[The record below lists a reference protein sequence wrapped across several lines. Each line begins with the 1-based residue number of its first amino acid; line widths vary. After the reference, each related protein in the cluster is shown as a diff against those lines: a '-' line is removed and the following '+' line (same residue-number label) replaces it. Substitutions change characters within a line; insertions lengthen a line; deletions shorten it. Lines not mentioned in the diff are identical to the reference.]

1 MYTCDLIAKVQ
12 RVHMRCIFH
21 GHLERLFI
29 VKRDLIQCQ
38 KRPITVSKGVHMRC
52 IFHGHLERLFI
63 GTERLFIGTERL
75 FIGTERR
82 FLLVLKGCLLVL
94 SLVEKKGFEWTHFSN
109 LYTAANTSSN

>member
-63 GTERLFIGTERL
+63 GTERLFIGTER
-75 FIGTERR
+75 R